1 MGDHERIALD
11 ALSGDSAAAT
21 DWLHT
26 GGQSALQS
34 WGIGVDTPR
43 SEWRAMIPPS
53 HIAFMQ
59 ALSRMASRGQLPV
72 RACRHPAGHGLD
84 DQAEDDLLGIRQ
96 SFLASEQDFG
106 AIIVHGHSA
115 SPAPVIKPNRIGID
129 TGAGCGGKLTC
140 AVFEDDAV
148 AFLTA

>member
-1 MGDHERIALD
+1 MAASTELRQLHAAIGDDIARRPTGSALLLHLGDYIDFGPESAGVLTLLAAGPPIAWLPTINLMGDHERIALD

-53 HIAFMQ
+53 HLAFMQ

-72 RACRHPAGHGLD
+72 RACRHPAGH
-84 DQAEDDLLGIRQ
+84 EPR
-96 SFLASEQDFG
+96 
-106 AIIVHGHSA
+106 
-115 SPAPVIKPNRIGID
+115 
-129 TGAGCGGKLTC
+129 
-140 AVFEDDAV
+140 
-148 AFLTA
+148 